1 MTLGYYY
8 FEEAHA
14 WARRAARNDG
24 KADMSCNRRCRRT
37 MLAMAAQADALAG
50 RAALL
55 AAESAEQ
62 MQSKSGLHPYRAGLF
77 FILLEQR
84 HPHRT
89 SRQARAALLSD
100 NIAAIADWPMVRMLA
115 HQFDKTARAVA
126 RDLADTYRALEDG
139 APAP

>member
-1 MTLGYYY
+1 MTVGYYY

-24 KADMSCNRRCRRT
+24 KADMSRNRRCRRT
-37 MLAMAAQADALAG
+37 MLAMADQADALAG

-62 MQSKSGLHPYRAGLF
+62 MQSKSGLHPYRAALF
-77 FILLEQR
+77 FILREKR
-84 HPHRT
+84 DGHWSGPKTNDAVSAGDVGRVAG
-89 SRQARAALLSD
+89 SYVVRC
-100 NIAAIADWPMVRMLA
+100 IAEA
-115 HQFDKTARAVA
+115 FGKTNREVA
-126 RDLADTYRALEDG
+126 RDLIDTYRALEDG